1 MSFATDLRASV
12 LQAAMQGKL
21 TKQLDTD
28 TPVSKLIDEINSQKK
43 KGVTHSDIDDI
54 PEVWDCVKLADV
66 ATLYTGNS
74 ISESVKTS
82 RYTGLKEGF
91 NYIGTKDVNYNHT
104 IVYNNGVK
112 IPFNE
117 TNFRYAF
124 PGATLLCIEGGS
136 AGRKI
141 AIVNEKV
148 CFGNKLCS
156 FHPIG
161 VDSLFLYYYLQSPQ
175 FLNVFTNNISGI
187 IGGVSINKLKQ
198 MDFPV
203 PPIEEQKRIVQR
215 IEEIMRHID
224 ELEAIEEEL
233 KKLKEAFPDDMKA
246 SVLQAAIQGKLTEQ
260 LDTDSPVDELLEN
273 IAEERENLI
282 KEGKIKKSKKTNDSI
297 INDVPFDIPS
307 GWKWVKLNS
316 IAYTNGG
323 YAFQSSKYSE
333 DGVRVVRISDF
344 SNDGLL
350 FNQIIRHPFSKD
362 LEQYVIQTN
371 DILMCMTGGTVG
383 KCCLIN
389 NLPEKMVTNQRVAN
403 ISSISV
409 LPNFLHY
416 VLKSCIIQDIINQGK
431 NSTNDNISM
440 DLILSF
446 PIPLPPLEEQ
456 QRIVDKLETILPLLE
471 YI

>member
-1 MSFATDLRASV
+1 MML
-12 LQAAMQGKL
+12 
-21 TKQLDTD
+21 
-28 TPVSKLIDEINSQKK
+28 
-43 KGVTHSDIDDI
+43 
-54 PEVWDCVKLADV
+54 
-66 ATLYTGNS
+66 
-74 ISESVKTS
+74 
-82 RYTGLKEGF
+82 
-91 NYIGTKDVNYNHT
+91 
-104 IVYNNGVK
+104 
-112 IPFNE
+112 
-117 TNFRYAF
+117 
-124 PGATLLCIEGGS
+124 
-136 AGRKI
+136 
-141 AIVNEKV
+141 
-148 CFGNKLCS
+148 
-156 FHPIG
+156 PI
-161 VDSLFLYYYLQSPQ
+161 
-175 FLNVFTNNISGI
+175 
-187 IGGVSINKLKQ
+187 
-198 MDFPV
+198 
-203 PPIEEQKRIVQR
+203 
-215 IEEIMRHID
+215 
-224 ELEAIEEEL
+224 
-233 KKLKEAFPDDMKA
+233 
-246 SVLQAAIQGKLTEQ
+246 
-260 LDTDSPVDELLEN
+260 
-273 IAEERENLI
+273 
-282 KEGKIKKSKKTNDSI
+282 
-297 INDVPFDIPS
+297 FDIPS